1 MFAKLKA
8 AWASLTGGG
17 GSGDA
22 DGPPAPPVE
31 YKGYRIRATPYKT
44 NGNYQTAGIIEKD
57 TPDGVME
64 HKFIRADTHPA
75 RDGAIEFAVQKAKQ
89 IIDLQ
94 GDRIF
99 VESKPPG

>member
-8 AWASLTGGG
+8 AWASLAGGG
-17 GSGDA
+17 TGESSE
-22 DGPPAPPVE
+22 PPEPPVE

-44 NGNYQTAGIIEKD
+44 NGNYQTAGTIEKD
-57 TPDGVME
+57 TPEGVKE
-64 HKFIRADTHPA
+64 HKFIRADTHPG
-75 RDGAIEFAVQKAKQ
+75 RDGAVEFAIQKAKQ

-99 VESKPPG
+99 NEPKPG